1 MTSFMEKAESYP
13 HYDILITC
21 TQLSTVTAPTFL
33 TFSTL
38 RSLLKHAEHAQHSI
52 VLFMIQWMLVE
63 HVLLVVPLP
72 CNGVFAD

>member
-1 MTSFMEKAESYP
+1 MTSFMEKAQSYL

-21 TQLSTVTAPTFL
+21 TQQSAVTAPTFL

-38 RSLLKHAEHAQHSI
+38 RSLLKHAEHAQHI
-52 VLFMIQWMLVE
+52 VLFMIQWRLVE